1 MIFASKD
8 RKRRNRSL
16 IPPLPRTVFDSI
28 ATDAQ
33 PLARRETPMVR
44 GDLFDPLLGRRK
56 RASPGLL
63 WKWTVNRSRAI
74 GSVFARIKE
83 KLNLFPREQDCGAFL
98 NEFLCVVAEYD
109 DYKRNIKFTH
119 PETQHDDALHA
130 TTYAQLVAV
139 RTMRTLRRFD

>member
-1 MIFASKD
+1 MLAAKLRGFADIF
-8 RKRRNRSL
+8 
-16 IPPLPRTVFDSI
+16 SI
-28 ATDAQ
+28 HYSAAESEPVQDG
-33 PLARRETPMVR
+33 V
-44 GDLFDPLLGRRK
+44 
-56 RASPGLL
+56 L

-98 NEFLCVVAEYD
+98 DEFLCVVAEYD
-109 DYKRNIKFTH
+109 DYKRNIRFTH